1 MFKSIDKWL
10 FGYLAS
16 VFRRPRRHSG
26 MRHLIVAVCDHFEPF
41 RGGTATTE
49 ARRIV
54 RAWTDAYPK
63 VVDGFLDAD
72 GCPPKHT
79 FFYPEEEYDE
89 QILDQLAGFCRAG
102 YGEVEIH
109 LHHRND
115 TAEGLRKKLVAFRDL
130 LHERHGLL
138 GEEKNFEQKLA
149 KSAKGENGFS
159 AGGGKEKSSLRP
171 SCSSVQTSEFFQSEV
186 YGLKSEVSSSSPIRY
201 GFIHGN
207 WALCNSRPDGDW
219 CGVNEELGILA
230 ETGCYADFTF
240 PSLPSET
247 QPRMVNAIYYA
258 NDTPGRPRGADRG
271 VRVKIT
277 GRGENNVEQKPAKS
291 AKEENYISAE
301 GGEQD
306 SPSRSSC
313 ASVQTLPL
321 SLLLITGPVALHWRK
336 RKWGVLPRLEN
347 GEISGA
353 NPPSA
358 ERVRLWAQQQIG
370 VCGRPDWVFVK
381 LHTHGCVPE
390 NASVL
395 LGEKMRAMHEMLR
408 REFNDGKRWQL
419 HYVTA
424 REMYNLVKAAEQN
437 LPGPPAQYRDTP
449 ISWKP

>member
-1 MFKSIDKWL
+1 MFKAIDKWFL
-10 FGYLAS
+10 GYLRS
-16 VFRRPRRHSG
+16 LLLRPQAVKG
-26 MRHLIVAVCDHFEPF
+26 TRHLMFCLCDHFEPF

-54 RAWTDAYPK
+54 QAWTDAYPK

-89 QILDQLAGFCRAG
+89 QILDQLAGFCRTG

-247 QPRMVNAIYYA
+247 QPRDLLCERYSRK
-258 NDTPGRPRGADRG
+258 TQGSGSGR
-271 VRVKIT
+271 T
-277 GRGENNVEQKPAKS
+277 GKDHRT
-291 AKEENYISAE
+291 
-301 GGEQD
+301 
-306 SPSRSSC
+306 R
-313 ASVQTLPL
+313 
-321 SLLLITGPVALHWRK
+321 RK
-336 RKWGVLPRLEN
+336 
-347 GEISGA
+347 
-353 NPPSA
+353 
-358 ERVRLWAQQQIG
+358 
-370 VCGRPDWVFVK
+370 
-381 LHTHGCVPE
+381 
-390 NASVL
+390 
-395 LGEKMRAMHEMLR
+395 
-408 REFNDGKRWQL
+408 
-419 HYVTA
+419 
-424 REMYNLVKAAEQN
+424 
-437 LPGPPAQYRDTP
+437 
-449 ISWKP
+449 